1 MTSVMLFV
9 PFFCVSTLQ
18 LTQFM
23 SIPFHGRDRRIPA
36 NSGLLIVFFEEDEG
50 IRLDTVWKAP
60 IVPKLPLEVFYW
72 QAKLKPKPKTPKTR
86 EVFFQNNEASSTS
99 VSRGTY

>member
-1 MTSVMLFV
+1 MND
-9 PFFCVSTLQ
+9 VSDVICTL
-18 LTQFM
+18 LLCKYP
-23 SIPFHGRDRRIPA
+23 SIDAVYEYTVSWTRSS
-36 NSGLLIVFFEEDEG
+36 NSGLLIVFFEDDEG
-50 IRLDTVWKAP
+50 IRLETVWKAP